1 MIIKKMFLFSY
12 LGRCGDSKCWQGN

>member
-1 MIIKKMFLFSY
+1 MIIKKKILFSY